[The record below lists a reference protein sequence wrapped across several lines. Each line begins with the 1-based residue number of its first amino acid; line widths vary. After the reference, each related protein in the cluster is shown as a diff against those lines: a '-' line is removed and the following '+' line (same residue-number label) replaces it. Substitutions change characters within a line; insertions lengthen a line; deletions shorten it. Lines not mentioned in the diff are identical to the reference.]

1 MAKFYI
7 DQDIRQ
13 SKIYIAPFKIEK
25 GKAFLIE
32 CTNMGNAEVLLK
44 KLNYL
49 GLQPPP
55 KNKKDFEKVD
65 VYEEG
70 DRKVAIYRLVL

>member
-32 CTNMGNAEVLLK
+32 CSNMGDADALLK

-55 KNKKDFEKVD
+55 KNKIDFEKVD

-70 DRKVAIYRLVL
+70 DRMVAIYRLVL